1 MAFWLLELLE
11 VGEEFWLLE
20 LLEVVEDSTGG
31 ILAVGIARGGRR
43 IAWVVFWLLELL
55 EVGEQACK
63 NLL

>member
-31 ILAVGIARGGRR
+31 ILARGIARGG
-43 IAWVVFWLLELL
+43 
-55 EVGEQACK
+55 
-63 NLL
+63 